1 MSRMKQFTKKTIKK
15 CLYSLGYEI
24 ERLDS
29 VPQTNVAQKIVSTV
43 TKTQT
48 TNSPQQNDTFTN
60 DFQFNMFV
68 ESNLDMEVKR
78 NIIAQLFYKNIGYYP
93 NINNPKTFS
102 EKVLWL
108 KLYYDDPL
116 IAKCCD
122 KVGVKEY
129 IDEKL
134 GTGYTVPIIK
144 QYENV
149 FDINLDELPD
159 KFALKVNWATG
170 CNIIVTDKN
179 KINIDKVRA
188 TLDRWTLPWKTSY
201 YGSFNRG
208 YKDVKAKIFA
218 EEYLDIPKNSTE
230 YKAFCFNGKVRF
242 TLVEMDYFGKSPKR
256 GYYDRNGD
264 ELPIKLGKI
273 EKGQWPEIPKEYEEI
288 IRIAEILAEP
298 FPYVRVDFYSINE
311 KLYVGELTFYSGGGF
326 TKISPSEWDHIF
338 GEELDIS
345 KEISEYNKKMS

>member
-1 MSRMKQFTKKTIKK
+1 MSKMKQFAKKVIKK

-29 VPQTNVAQKIVSTV
+29 VPETNMTKKIVSTV
-43 TKTQT
+43 LA
-48 TNSPQQNDTFTN
+48 TNSPQQNDIFKN

-78 NIIAQLFYKNIGYYP
+78 NIIAQLFYKNVGYYP

-102 EKVLWL
+102 EKALWL
-108 KLYYDDPL
+108 KLYYDNPL
-116 IAKCCD
+116 ITQCCD
-122 KVGVKEY
+122 KVGVKKY

-134 GTGYTVPIIK
+134 GLGYTVPIIK
-144 QYENV
+144 EYADV
-149 FDINLDELPD
+149 FDINLDELPN

-179 KINIDKVRA
+179 DINIDTVRA

-208 YKDVKAKIFA
+208 YKDVKAIIFA

-230 YKAFCFNGKVRF
+230 YKVFCFNGKVRF
-242 TLVEMDYFGKSPKR
+242 TLVEMDYFGKKPKR
-256 GYYDRNGD
+256 GYYDRNGE
-264 ELPIKLGKI
+264 ELPFKIGNI
-273 EKGQWPEIPKEYEEI
+273 EKGQWDKIPPEYGEI
-288 IRIAEILAEP
+288 IRIAEILSEP

-326 TKISPSEWDHIF
+326 SKIYPSEWDHVF

-345 KEISEYNKKMS
+345 KEINEYNKKNV